1 MDVGPSRKRN
11 RPIERPAWCA
21 NSRPPFPP
29 HLRRP
34 RPGSARSAL
43 RRNQSSRWSLDRS
56 PVRAVD
62 ARRKGR
68 QALWTAKGA
77 EALTGPS
84 HLAMGH
90 LVTAARLGV
99 RNITSV
105 AAAPEDE
112 AVRRF
117 RDCKRRSPKLGSSSD
132 KPGEP
137 FWRRC
142 SIGRSR
148 PSSKGSAL
156 LSKVRSEAAI
166 CWR

>member
-1 MDVGPSRKRN
+1 MPISAQTGDVTWHHGHAAKRKALR
-11 RPIERPAWCA
+11 IC
-21 NSRPPFPP
+21 SSFPP
-29 HLRRP
+29 IATSTAAISQWPLNVDTNQADWVLTLAP
-34 RPGSARSAL
+34 FGPLTPAARADKL
-43 RRNQSSRWSLDRS
+43 F
-56 PVRAVD
+56 
-62 ARRKGR
+62 GR
-68 QALWTAKGA
+68 QKGA

-84 HLAMGH
+84 HLAMAR

-99 RNITSV
+99 RNVTSV
-105 AAAPEDE
+105 ATAPEDE

-117 RDCKRRSPKLGSSSD
+117 RDCKCRSPKLGSSWD

-156 LSKVRSEAAI
+156 LSKVR
-166 CWR
+166 